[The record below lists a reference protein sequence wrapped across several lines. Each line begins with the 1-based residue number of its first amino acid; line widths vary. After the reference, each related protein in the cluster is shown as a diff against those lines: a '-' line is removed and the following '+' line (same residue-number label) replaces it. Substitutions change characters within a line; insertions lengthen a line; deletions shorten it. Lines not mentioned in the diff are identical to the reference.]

1 MSSLNSSP
9 VDTNTLNGSFQCA
22 AGIYCLLPLVNYPD
36 SCHRCFF
43 CKGTLHGPCGVLH
56 DPDNITYQNHC
67 NLCDNKY
74 FSNKRIPSN
83 QTALLTPPPVN
94 VMTHPARSTT
104 QTNLMSS
111 VEVMNSED
119 LILKILDN
127 STRASTPTSTSQSS
141 LPETLDDSLKV
152 SAASEEAADDSTP
165 IPDWWNLQIDEIYDQ
180 LNPWTKQGQMTQQR
194 GVNVP

>member
-9 VDTNTLNGSFQCA
+9 VDTNALNGSFQCA
-22 AGIYCLLPLVNYPD
+22 AGVYCLLPLVNYPD

-56 DPDNITYQNHC
+56 DPDNITYQNRC

-94 VMTHPARSTT
+94 AMTHPARSTT
-104 QTNLMSS
+104 QTNLMYS

-119 LILKILDN
+119 LILKIRHARCEQSAVPLQEVEMMKETFLGNQERFVTQNERNCSILD
-127 STRASTPTSTSQSS
+127 
-141 LPETLDDSLKV
+141 K
-152 SAASEEAADDSTP
+152 
-165 IPDWWNLQIDEIYDQ
+165 
-180 LNPWTKQGQMTQQR
+180 
-194 GVNVP
+194 